1 MIRLLESLRRSL
13 RLLVGKCVIE
23 AAEKSSDG
31 INVDFVVLGNER
43 HSGVRLMQHYGFA
56 SVPKSGSHGVA
67 LFVGGARDD
76 CVLVASQGAPS
87 GIPSLDA
94 GEVALF
100 SEFGQKVVL
109 DKNGN
114 VDVFPASG
122 KDILFNGRVIAKNG
136 LVSEGDVLAVGEVTA
151 KVVKVCDDYTDAT
164 AVHLSTHTHPVSG
177 GSTTGPVPGS

>member
-23 AAEKSSDG
+23 AASKSLDG
-31 INVDFVVLGNER
+31 VNVDFVVLGNER

-56 SVPKSGSHGVA
+56 SVPKSGAHGVA

-109 DKNGN
+109 DKNGDVVVAPANGKN
-114 VDVFPASG
+114 V
-122 KDILFNGRVIAKNG
+122 IMNGRVIAKNG
-136 LVSEGDVLAVGEVTA
+136 LVSEGDVLAVGEVAARVIKAGET
-151 KVVKVCDDYTDAT
+151 YTDAT

-177 GSTTGPVPGS
+177 NATTGPVPGS

>member
-23 AAEKSSDG
+23 AASKSSDG
-31 INVDFVVLGNER
+31 VNVDFVVLGNER

-56 SVPKSGSHGVA
+56 SVPKSGAHGVA

-76 CVLVASQGAPS
+76 CVLVASQGEAG
-87 GIPSLDA
+87 GIPALDS

-100 SEFGQKVVL
+100 SEYGQKVVL

-136 LVSEGDVLAVGEVTA
+136 LVSEGDVLAVGEVAARVIKAGET
-151 KVVKVCDDYTDAT
+151 YTDAT
-164 AVHLSTHTHPVSG
+164 AIHLSTHSHPVSG
-177 GSTTGPVPGS
+177 SATTGPVPGS